1 MGPRA
6 ATHPAGPP
14 MLSPKRVP
22 ADMRTRRVP
31 DAQTDGHDAAHRDAC
46 TDVAASSQSA
56 APRDARTDVAA
67 YMYSITEYSQ
77 SDLSGSTVKV
87 HCE

>member
-1 MGPRA
+1 
-6 ATHPAGPP
+6 

-22 ADMRTRRVP
+22 ADTRTRRVP

-46 TDVAASSQSA
+46 
-56 APRDARTDVAA
+56 TDVAA

>member
-1 MGPRA
+1 
-6 ATHPAGPP
+6 

-56 APRDARTDVAA
+56 APRDARTDGDPD
-67 YMYSITEYSQ
+67 YSANARDDRTDDSANVRDARTD
-77 SDLSGSTVKV
+77 SDLSERGVS
-87 HCE
+87 